1 MADLTPVQL
10 GKYLLVYPAQMVVLL
25 TAVALLFRIRV
36 RSGWAWTVAGV
47 GIAAFFF
54 RTWLEPP
61 EGWDLRYF
69 WISGRDVL
77 DGIDPY
83 RHLFCVNPPTAFPLF
98 ALLGLLS
105 FPGALL
111 LWTVLG
117 LLGTCALVVLSR
129 RVLASEAGEVWDFPP
144 PVVGV
149 LTAAVALSVPS
160 GYAIAAGQLSLLTAV
175 VLLLAVWARNR
186 ARPVQAGLWLA
197 VGTVKVQTMLPFLL
211 LFGRRQDRRAWV
223 SLAVG
228 CLGFYLLA
236 SPPAELFTRLQE
248 CLHNITTLAS
258 PGRVNDY
265 SQSTGAD
272 QIGLNRALHFVGVHD
287 RGIAQA
293 LALGLVL
300 LLGAWVGRRC
310 LGRRAWP
317 AAPAIALVGLY
328 AALFL
333 YHRLYD
339 LVLLALPLAY
349 ACGRARGARGAARL
363 WYAGSALCLLAVLY
377 VRLEAVKALSEAAM
391 APGAHLGW
399 WGALV
404 VPCATWLLLLAL
416 ACLEAAE
423 RSATQQVLLGPAELP
438 RPFPGAR
445 QLIELRTPEG
455 GQQSPELLEPS
466 EV

>member
-10 GKYLLVYPAQMVVLL
+10 GKYLVVYPVQLAVVL

-36 RSGWAWTVAGV
+36 RNSWAWAVTGV
-47 GIAAFFF
+47 GIATFFF

-61 EGWDLRYF
+61 AGGDLHYF

-83 RHLFCVNPPTAFPLF
+83 RHVTCVNPPTAFPLL
-98 ALLGLLS
+98 ALL
-105 FPGALL
+105 ALL
-111 LWTVLG
+111 PFPQMLVLWTVSILV
-117 LLGTCALVVLSR
+117 GTCALVVLSQ

-160 GYAIAAGQLSLLTAV
+160 GMSVAYGQLSLLTAV

-197 VGTVKVQTMLPFLL
+197 VGAAKAQTMLPFLL
-211 LFGRRQDRRAWV
+211 LFGRRQDRPAWV
-223 SLAVG
+223 SLAVA

-248 CLHNITTLAS
+248 CLHNIGTLGS
-258 PGRVNDY
+258 PGYLNDY
-265 SQSTGAD
+265 PRD
-272 QIGLNRALHFVGVHD
+272 VCFDLIGFNRALHFVGVHD

-300 LLGAWVGRRC
+300 LLGVWVGRRC
-310 LGRRAWP
+310 LGRRPWP

-349 ACGRARGARGAARL
+349 ACGRARGAGGPSRL

-377 VRLEAVKALSEAAM
+377 VRLETVKALSEAAM
-391 APGAHLGW
+391 APGADLGW

-423 RSATQQVLLGPAELP
+423 RCATQRVPLGPGELP
-438 RPFPGAR
+438 CPLPV
-445 QLIELRTPEG
+445 
-455 GQQSPELLEPS
+455 PS
-466 EV
+466 ELSGLKRVARRETSEVLETSEV